1 MSLLKEDYL
10 EHFGILR
17 KSGRYP
23 WGSGG
28 DIPNEQR
35 NKEFL
40 DYVRQLRRQGL
51 TDTEIAKGM
60 DITRNQL
67 QDFKSIARNEMK
79 AAEISQAYRLK
90 AKGMS
95 NIEIGIAMEK
105 NESSIRSLL
114 AEGQMDKAAKIQSI
128 SNMLKD
134 QVDTHEY
141 IDIGKG
147 VENHLGI
154 TKDKLRTAVTL
165 LKEQGYVEHKVQ
177 VDQLGTGGNQKT
189 LVKVLCKPG
198 TEYLDVK
205 RNRDKIRMINEKSD
219 DQGLNFLGLLPPIS
233 VNPSRIAVKYGD
245 EGGAEA
251 DGLIYV
257 RPGVNDLSLGSKHYA
272 QVRIAVDGDRYLKGM
287 AVYKDDLPD
296 GVDLQFNTNKLNTG
310 NKLDAMKPMKTISE
324 TDPTIDKDNPFGSV
338 VDQIKSMGSD
348 GKPYVTSA
356 MNLVNEEADWEKWN
370 KSLSS
375 QMLSKQKPT
384 LAKTQLD
391 LTYEQKNTQ
400 LERILSLT
408 NPTVKRKLLEEFA
421 DSTDSSAIHLKAAH
435 MPRQQTQ
442 VIIPIKSLKDTEIY
456 APNFKP
462 GERVALI
469 RYPHGGTF
477 EIPELTVNNRNPEA
491 KKLLGQATAAV
502 GINSNVAKRMSGAD
516 FDGDTVLVIPNGQG
530 NIKSTPALKGLENFD
545 PQAAYPKYEGMNVMK
560 PLTTQIEMGKISNLI
575 TDMTIQKAPPGEI
588 ARAVRHSMVVID
600 AEKHKLNY
608 KQSAKDNG
616 IQQLKKKYQGE
627 NGGAATLLS
636 RKKSQ
641 TVTVP
646 ERKPSFRVDKTT
658 GKKIP
663 IETGNSYVDRK
674 TGKLVIIT
682 QKVNRLAELDD
693 AHEMSSGTPMEKIY
707 ADHSNRLKALANK
720 ARLEAINTP
729 PLVVSPS
736 AKVTY
741 AKQVAKLNADLNI
754 ALKNAPLER
763 RAQLLANA
771 QVQAKKDANPGME
784 KKELKKIEY
793 QALTEARRRLDAK
806 KQRIFIEEDAWE
818 AIQAGAISNS
828 KLSEILN
835 NADMEQVKK
844 LAAPKT
850 ELLMTNAKQARA
862 QAMYAAGYPPSEI
875 ADTLGV
881 SLTTLR
887 EGLK

>member
-1 MSLLKEDYL
+1 LSTSEFSESLVAID
-10 EHFGILR
+10 
-17 KSGRYP
+17 P
-23 WGSGG
+23 WGSGEE
-28 DIPNEQR
+28 IPEAQR

-40 DYVRQLRRQGL
+40 DYVTQLRRQGL

-60 DITRNQL
+60 EITRNQL
-67 QDFKSIARNEMK
+67 QDFKSIARNQMK
-79 AAEISQAYRLK
+79 AEEINTALRLK
-90 AKGMS
+90 NKGMS
-95 NIEIGIAMEK
+95 NIEIGKEMGK
-105 NESSIRSLL
+105 NESSVRSLL
-114 AEGQMDKAAKIQSI
+114 ADGQMDKAAKIQSI
-128 SNMLKD
+128 TNMLKG
-134 QVDTHEY
+134 QVDEHSY

-189 LVKVLCKPG
+189 LVKVLCKPE
-198 TEYLDVK
+198 TTYLDVK
-205 RNRDKIRMINEKSD
+205 NNRDKIRMINETSED
-219 DQGLNFLGLLPPIS
+219 HGLNFFGLLPPIS
-233 VNPSRIAVKYGD
+233 INPNRISVKYGD

-257 RPGVNDLSLGSKHYA
+257 RPGVSDLSLGRQHYA

-287 AVYKDDLPD
+287 AIYKDDLPD
-296 GVDLQFNTNKLNTG
+296 GVDLQFNTNKMNTG

-324 TDPTIDKDNPFGSV
+324 TDKTIDKDNPFGSTV
-338 VDQIKSMGSD
+338 AQQWIEGPNNTRKL
-348 GKPYVTSA
+348 TSA

-400 LERILSLT
+400 LQRILSLT

-456 APNFKP
+456 APNFTA

-491 KKLLGQATAAV
+491 KKLLGQATMAV

-545 PQAAYPKYEGMNVMK
+545 PQRDYPGFEGMNVMK
-560 PLTTQIEMGKISNLI
+560 SRTTQIEMGKISNLI
-575 TDMTIQKAPPGEI
+575 TDMTIQKAPPSEI
-588 ARAVRHSMVVID
+588 VRAVRHSMVVID

-608 KQSAKDNG
+608 KLSAKNNG

-641 TVTVP
+641 SVVVP
-646 ERKPSFRVDKTT
+646 ERKPTFRVDKTT

-674 TGKLVIIT
+674 TGKTVIIT

-707 ADHSNRLKALANK
+707 ADHSNRLKALANT

-729 PLVVSPS
+729 PLVASPS
-736 AKVTY
+736 AKKQY
-741 AKQVAKLNADLNI
+741 AKEVAKLNADLNI

-771 QVQAKKDANPGME
+771 KVQAKRDANPGME
-784 KKELKKIEY
+784 KKEIKKLEY
-793 QALTEARRRLDAK
+793 QALTEARRRLGAQ
-806 KQRIFIEEDAWE
+806 KQKIIISDEGWA

-835 NADMEQVKK
+835 NADMDRVKE
-844 LAAPKT
+844 LASPKT

-862 QAMYAAGYPPSEI
+862 QAMYAAGYPQSEI
-875 ADTLGV
+875 AETLGV
-881 SLTTLR
+881 SLTTLQG
-887 EGLK
+887 GLNG

>member
-1 MSLLKEDYL
+1 MIIPEDNYL
-10 EHFGILR
+10 EHYGKLR
-17 KSGRYP
+17 RSGRYP
-23 WGSGG
+23 WGSGE
-28 DIPNEQR
+28 DEPEMLKHKN
-35 NKEFL
+35 FL
-40 DYVRQLRRQGL
+40 EHVATLKKQGL
-51 TDTEIAKGM
+51 SDTEIAKGLGL
-60 DITRNQL
+60 TRNEL
-67 QDFKSIARNEMK
+67 QDYKSISRNAIK
-79 AAEISQAYRLK
+79 AEEIATAYNLK
-90 AKGMS
+90 YIQGYS
-95 NIEIGIAMEK
+95 NIAIGKEMGK
-105 NESSIRSLL
+105 NESSVRSLL
-114 AEGQMDKAAKIQSI
+114 TAAEQDRANKVESI
-128 SNMLKD
+128 ASMLKD

-141 IDIGKG
+141 IDVGKG

-189 LVKVLCKPG
+189 LIKVLCKPG

-205 RNRDKIRMINEKSD
+205 RNRDKIRMINEKSE
-219 DQGLNFLGLLPPIS
+219 DQGLNFLGLLPPIV
-233 VNPSRIAVKYGD
+233 VNPNRIGIKYGD
-245 EGGAEA
+245 EGGSEA

-257 RPGVNDLSLGSKHYA
+257 RPGVKDLSLGTNHYA
-272 QVRIAVDGDRYLKGM
+272 QVRIAVEGDRYLKGM
-287 AVYKDDLPD
+287 AIYKDDLPK
-296 GVDLQFNTNKLNTG
+296 GVDLQFNTNKLDTG
-310 NKLDAMKPMKTISE
+310 NKLDAMKKYSD
-324 TDPTIDKDNPFGSV
+324 DPENPFGSL
-338 VDQIKSMGSD
+338 VDQIKVTLPN
-348 GKPYVTSA
+348 GKEQVTSA
-356 MNLVNEEADWEKWN
+356 MNLVNEQADWEKWN

-400 LERILSLT
+400 LQRILSLT

-421 DSTDSSAIHLKAAH
+421 DSVDSSSVHLKAAH

-442 VIIPIKSLKDTEIY
+442 VIIPIKSLKDNEIY
-456 APNFKP
+456 APNFRA

-502 GINSNVAKRMSGAD
+502 GINANVAKRMSGAD
-516 FDGDTVLVIPNGQG
+516 FDGDTVLVIPNNNGA
-530 NIKSTPALKGLENFD
+530 IHSSPALKGLANFD
-545 PQAAYPKYEGMNVMK
+545 PQGQYPGYEGMNVMK
-560 PLTTQIEMGKISNLI
+560 PRTTQIEMGKISNLI
-575 TDMTIQKAPPGEI
+575 TDMTIKGANPAEL

-608 KQSAKDNG
+608 KQSAVDNG
-616 IQQLKKKYQGE
+616 ILQLKKKYQTNDDGS
-627 NGGAATLLS
+627 GGASTLLS

-646 ERKPSFRVDKTT
+646 ERKPTYRVDKVT

-663 IETGNSYVDRK
+663 IETGNFYVDKK
-674 TGKLVIIT
+674 TGQTIFLT
-682 QKVNRLAELDD
+682 QKVNRLAEVDD
-693 AHEMSSGTPMEKIY
+693 AHELSSGTPMEKIY
-707 ADHSNRLKALANK
+707 ADHSNRLKALANT
-720 ARLEAINTP
+720 ARLEAVNTP
-729 PLVVSPS
+729 PLVTSPS

-771 QVQAKKDANPGME
+771 TVQAKRDANPNME

-793 QALTEARRRLDAK
+793 QALAEARRRLGAS
-806 KQRIFIEEDAWE
+806 KQRIFIEADAWE

-835 NADMEQVKK
+835 NADMDQVKK
-844 LAAPKT
+844 LASPKI
-850 ELLMTNAKQARA
+850 ELKMTAAKRNRA
-862 QAMYAAGYPPSEI
+862 QAMYDAGWTQAEI

-881 SLTTLR
+881 SLTTLK
-887 EGLK
+887 EGLNG